1 MTARIEITA
10 SVKAWTTC
18 SWNDRDHIVRLAS
31 EGKMDKAVS
40 DMMYTDQDMSSSSGW
55 VEVGVATIAVTLHPR
70 DTVVAAEVEGLK
82 KRLEEARADNH
93 MRENAILD
101 RISKL
106 TAIEYREA
114 K

>member
-18 SWNDRDHIVRLAS
+18 SWNDRDQMVRLAA
-31 EGKMDKAVS
+31 EGKMVEAIQS
-40 DMMYTDQDMSSSSGW
+40 MHYTDQDMSSSSGW
-55 VEVGVATIAVTLHPR
+55 VEVGVAIVTVTLHPR

-82 KRLEEARADNH
+82 KQLEEVRAENY

-114 K
+114 E